1 MPSVVDL
8 TVVEGTLDGVPSVVD
23 ITVVEGS

>member
-23 ITVVEGS
+23 LTVVEGS